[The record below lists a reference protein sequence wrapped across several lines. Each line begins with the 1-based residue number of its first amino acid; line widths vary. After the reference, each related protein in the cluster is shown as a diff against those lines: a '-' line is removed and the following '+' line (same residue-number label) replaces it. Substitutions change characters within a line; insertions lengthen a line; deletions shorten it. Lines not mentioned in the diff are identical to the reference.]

1 MQNKGAVKLLA
12 IALALVSFYQLTFT
26 YVTRKV
32 EREAAAYAQG
42 DPVREEAYLDSMM
55 REVVYNFLGIRQY
68 TYREAKE
75 REINL
80 GLDLRGGM
88 NVTLEV
94 SSYEIIRALSNY
106 STDPTFVE
114 ALNLAREYQRT
125 STEDFITLFGRAFET
140 VDPNAQLAAIFSTV
154 ELRDRISFNSTNQEV
169 LNVIRREAEN
179 AIDNSFNILRSR
191 IDRFGVAQPNIQK
204 LETHGRILVELPG
217 VKEPERVR
225 SLLQGTANLEF
236 WETFENQEIYP
247 YLLQA
252 NERIKEIEEA
262 RRALARPGE
271 PAETVDPDEPEL
283 LDELTRAEELS
294 AREES
299 LLDLLERD
307 TTEIDPDM
315 TPDQMMADFP
325 LFSIL
330 NPSTGPDGQLM
341 GGSVIGIAEYRDTAR
356 VNEYLNMPQVRQLF
370 PRNIRFYW
378 GVKPPRWDAT
388 ESFHELHAIKV
399 TSRDGRPPLDGDVIT
414 DARVE
419 FGHTQATAEVTMAM
433 NAEGARIWARLTRD
447 NVGQS
452 IAIVLDDYVYSAPRV
467 NQEITGGRSQ
477 ITGDF
482 SIQEAQ
488 DLANVLRS
496 GALPA
501 PARIIQ
507 EAIVGPSLG
516 QEAISAGLSSFLIAF
531 FVVLIY
537 MVIYYSRK
545 AGLVADIALIINMF
559 FIMGVLASLGAT
571 LTLPGIAGIVL
582 TIGMSVDA
590 NVLIFERIREEIKS
604 GKGLRLAVSDGYKNA
619 YSAIIDANVTTLL
632 TGIILYIF
640 GTGPIQGF
648 ATTLVIGICT
658 SLFSAI
664 FITRLIFLWFL
675 DRNKTITF
683 ATRLTQDAFKN
694 VHIRFIEK
702 RKIFYVV
709 SGVII
714 AIGIA
719 SLFTR
724 GLSQGIDFTGGRTYI
739 VRFDENVNTTE
750 IQSSLFN
757 VFGEGTAVITFGG
770 DDQIRVSTNFRID
783 EVDPEVDQE
792 IEELLYQGLSPY
804 LGEDVTFAQ
813 FMSDYRQRSEKV
825 GPSIAQDIKVQAVY
839 AIFFALLI
847 MFLYMFIRF
856 KNWQF
861 GLGAVSAVG
870 HDVLIVLGIFSI
882 AHGILPFSLEIDQAF
897 IAAILTVVGYSI
909 NDTVVV
915 FDRIREYFKLYPKRE
930 RSEVYNLALNS
941 TLSRTFSTSLSTFF
955 VLLAIF
961 LFGGEVI
968 RGFIFALL
976 IGVVVGTYSSLFIAT
991 PVVFDSIGRLK
1002 KVRQRQAQ
1010 LQTQRQSQK
1019 QTQRQAQLQTQ
1030 KQAR

>member
-1 MQNKGAVKLLA
+1 MQNKGAIKLLA
-12 IALALVSFYQLTFT
+12 IALALVSLYQLSFT
-26 YVTRKV
+26 YFTRKV
-32 EREAAAYAQG
+32 ERDAATYAQG

-55 REVVYNFLGIRQY
+55 RQVVFNFLGVRQY

-88 NVTLEV
+88 NVTLEI

-106 STDPTFVE
+106 STDATFVE

-125 STEDFITLFGRAFET
+125 STDDFITLFGRAFET
-140 VDPNAQLAAIFSTV
+140 VDPNAQMAAIFSTV
-154 ELRDRISFNSTNQEV
+154 ELRDRISYNSTNQEV
-169 LNVIRREAEN
+169 LTVIRQEAEK
-179 AIDNSFNILRSR
+179 AIDNSFNIIRSR
-191 IDRFGVAQPNIQK
+191 IDRFGVTQPNIQK

-217 VKEPERVR
+217 IKEPERVR

-236 WETFENQEIYP
+236 WETYDNQEIYP

-252 NERIKEIEEA
+252 NERVREVEDA
-262 RRALARPGE
+262 RRALTAPEQPAQPETPGE
-271 PAETVDPDEPEL
+271 QEEEADEELTPEEETL
-283 LDELTRAEELS
+283 LDILGRDAPDADEDFS
-294 AREES
+294 REQ
-299 LLDLLERD
+299 LLREY
-307 TTEIDPDM
+307 
-315 TPDQMMADFP
+315 P

-330 NPSTGPDGQLM
+330 NPNTGANGQLM
-341 GGSVIGIAEYRDTAR
+341 PGSIIGIAEYRDTAR
-356 VNEYLNMPQVRQLF
+356 VNQLLNTPQVRQIF
-370 PRNIRFYW
+370 PRNLRFMW
-378 GVKPPRWDAT
+378 GVKPPRYDAT
-388 ESFHELHAIKV
+388 ESFFELHAIKI
-399 TSRDGRPPLDGDVIT
+399 TSRDGRPPLDGGVVT

-419 FGHTQATAEVTMAM
+419 FGQTQAVAEVTMAM
-433 NAEGARIWARLTRD
+433 NAEGARTWARLTRE
-447 NVGQS
+447 NIGQN

-467 NQEITGGRSQ
+467 NQEIPTGRSQ
-477 ITGDF
+477 ISGDF

-507 EAIVGPSLG
+507 EAIVGPALG
-516 QEAISAGLSSFLIAF
+516 QEAVNAGLSSFLIAF
-531 FVVLIY
+531 LVVLLY
-537 MVIYYSRK
+537 MIIYYSRK
-545 AGLVADIALIINMF
+545 AGVVADIALIVNLF

-590 NVLIFERIREEIKS
+590 NVLIFERIREELKA
-604 GKGLRLAVSDGYKNA
+604 GKGIRLAVSDGYKNA

-658 SLFSAI
+658 SLFTAI
-664 FITRLIFLWFL
+664 FITRLIFIWFL
-675 DRNKTITF
+675 DKNKTISF
-683 ATRLTQDAFKN
+683 ATRLTENAFKN
-694 VHIRFIEK
+694 IHFKFIEK
-702 RKIFYVV
+702 RKVAYII
-709 SGVII
+709 SAVII
-714 AIGIA
+714 TMGIV

-739 VRFDENVNTTE
+739 VRFDEPVSTSE
-750 IQSSLFN
+750 VQSSLFN
-757 VFGEGTAVITFGG
+757 IFGEGTAVITFGG
-770 DDQIRVSTNFRID
+770 ENQIRVSTNYRID
-783 EVDPEVDQE
+783 ETDAEVD
-792 IEELLYQGLSPY
+792 EEVEQLLFEGLQPY
-804 LGEDVTFAQ
+804 LEDGITFAQ
-813 FMSDYRQRSEKV
+813 FLGSHRQSSEKV
-825 GPSIAQDIKVQAVY
+825 GPSIAHDIRTQAFY
-839 AIFFALLI
+839 AVFFALLI

-861 GLGAVSAVG
+861 GLGAVAAVG
-870 HDVLIVLGIFSI
+870 HDVLVVLGVFSL
-882 AHGILPFSLEIDQAF
+882 AHGLLPFSLEIDQAF

-915 FDRIREYFKLYPKRE
+915 FDRIREYFTLYPKRE
-930 RSEVYNLALNS
+930 RSDVYNLALNS
-941 TLSRTFSTSLSTFF
+941 TISRTFSTSLSTFF

-991 PVVFDSIGRLK
+991 PVVYDSIGRLK
-1002 KVRQRQAQ
+1002 RI
-1010 LQTQRQSQK
+1010 K
-1019 QTQRQAQLQTQ
+1019 QTQIKT
-1030 KQAR
+1030 K

>member
-1 MQNKGAVKLLA
+1 MQNKGAIKLLA
-12 IALALVSFYQLTFT
+12 IALALVSLYQLTFT
-26 YVTRKV
+26 YVTRQV
-32 EREAAAYAQG
+32 EKDAAVYAQG
-42 DPVREEAYLDSMM
+42 DPAREEAYLDSMM
-55 REVVYNFLGIRQY
+55 RETVYNFLGIRQY

-88 NVTLEV
+88 NVTLEI

-106 STDPTFVE
+106 STDPTFVD
-114 ALNLAREYQRT
+114 ALNLAREYEKT
-125 STEDFITLFGRAFET
+125 STDDFITLFGRAFEA
-140 VDPNAQLAAIFSTV
+140 VDPNAQMAAIFSTV
-154 ELRDRISFNSTNQEV
+154 ELRDRITYNSSNQEV
-169 LNVIRREAEN
+169 LSVIRTEAEN
-179 AIDNSFNILRSR
+179 AIENSFNILRTR
-191 IDRFGVAQPNIQK
+191 IDRFGVSQPNIQM

-236 WETFENQEIYP
+236 WETFDNPEIYP
-247 YLLQA
+247 FLLQA
-252 NERIKEIEEA
+252 NERIKEVEEA
-262 RRALARPGE
+262 RRALSGNDT
-271 PAETVDPDEPEL
+271 PAESEETAEAEPEVEETEPPQ
-283 LDELTRAEELS
+283 DLTPE
-294 AREES
+294 EES
-299 LLDLLERD
+299 LLDILGGDSDDPSLE
-307 TTEIDPDM
+307 M
-315 TPDQMMADFP
+315 SPDQLLIDYP

-341 GGSVIGIAEYRDTAR
+341 RGSVIGLAEYSDTAR
-356 VNEYLNMPQVRQLF
+356 VNQLLNIPQVRQLF
-370 PRNIRFYW
+370 PRNVRFLW
-378 GVKPPRWDAT
+378 GVKPPRYDAT
-388 ESFHELHAIKV
+388 ESFYELHAIKV
-399 TSRDGRPPLDGDVIT
+399 TSRDGRPPLDGGVIT

-419 FGHTQATAEVTMAM
+419 FGQTQAVAEVTMAM
-433 NAEGARIWARLTRD
+433 NAEGARTWARLTKE
-447 NVGQS
+447 NIGQS
-452 IAIVLDDYVYSAPRV
+452 IAIVLDDYVYSAPNV
-467 NQEITGGRSQ
+467 TQEITGGRSQ
-477 ITGDF
+477 IMGDF
-482 SIQEAQ
+482 SITEAQ

-516 QEAISAGLSSFLIAF
+516 QEAINAGLSSFLIAF
-531 FVVLIY
+531 LIVLIY

-545 AGLVADIALIINMF
+545 AGIVADIALIVNLF
-559 FIMGVLASLGAT
+559 FIMGVLASIGAV

-590 NVLIFERIREEIKS
+590 NVLIFERIREELRA

-632 TGIILYIF
+632 TAIILYIF

-648 ATTLVIGICT
+648 ATTLIIGICT

-683 ATRLTQDAFKN
+683 ATRLTENAFSK
-694 VHIRFIEK
+694 VHIKFIEK
-702 RKIFYVV
+702 RKVFYII
-709 SGVII
+709 SAVII
-714 AIGIA
+714 ALGIA

-739 VRFDENVNTTE
+739 VRFDEPVNTTD
-750 IQSSLFN
+750 IQGSLFN
-757 VFGEGTAVITFGG
+757 VFGDGTAVITFGG
-770 DDQIRVSTNFRID
+770 DDQVRISTNFRIEED
-783 EVDPEVDQE
+783 NAEVDQE
-792 IEELLYQGLSPY
+792 LEQLLYEGLQPY
-804 LGEDVTFAQ
+804 LGDDVTFAG
-813 FMSDYRQRSEKV
+813 FMTDYRQASEKV
-825 GPSIAQDIKVQAVY
+825 GPSIAADIRAQALY
-839 AIFFALLI
+839 ALFFALVI

-861 GLGAVSAVG
+861 GLGAIAAVG

-882 AHGILPFSLEIDQAF
+882 AHGVLPFSLEIDQAF

-930 RSEVYNLALNS
+930 RSDIYNLALNS

-961 LFGGEVI
+961 IFGGEVI

-991 PVVFDSIGRLK
+991 PVVFDSIGKLKQLK
-1002 KVRQRQAQ
+1002 K
-1010 LQTQRQSQK
+1010 K
-1019 QTQRQAQLQTQ
+1019 QI
-1030 KQAR
+1030 KSK

>member
-12 IALALVSFYQLTFT
+12 IALALVSIYQLSFT
-26 YVTRKV
+26 YFTRKV
-32 EREAAAYAQG
+32 ERDAAVYAEG
-42 DPVREEAYLDSMM
+42 DPVREQAYLDSMM
-55 REVVYNFLGIRQY
+55 RETVYNFLGIRQY

-88 NVTLEV
+88 NVTLEI

-106 STDPTFVE
+106 SDDPTFVK

-125 STEDFITLFGRAFET
+125 STDDFISLFGRAFEE
-140 VDPNAQLAAIFSTV
+140 VDPDARMAAIFSTP
-154 ELRDRISFNSTNQEV
+154 ELRDRITFASTNQDV

-191 IDRFGVAQPNIQK
+191 IDRFGVTQPNIQK

-217 VKEPERVR
+217 IREPERVR

-236 WETFENQEIYP
+236 WETYDNQEIYP
-247 YLLQA
+247 YLLEA
-252 NERIKEIEEA
+252 NQRIKEIEEA
-262 RRALARPGE
+262 QRVLERDPEPEDTVAPVQPEPGE
-271 PAETVDPDEPEL
+271 
-283 LDELTRAEELS
+283 ELTPADTLS
-294 AREES
+294 PEEES
-299 LLDLLERD
+299 LLDLIDRD
-307 TTEIDPDM
+307 PADLDEDL
-315 TPDQMMADFP
+315 TPDQMLLDFP

-330 NPSTGPDGQLM
+330 NPMTGADGRLM
-341 GGSVIGIAEYRDTAR
+341 GGSVVGIAEYRDTAK
-356 VNEYLNMPQVRQLF
+356 VNRYLNMPQVRQLF
-370 PRNIRFYW
+370 PRDVKFLW
-378 GVKPPRWDAT
+378 GVKPPRFDAT
-388 ESFHELHAIKV
+388 ESFYELHAIRV
-399 TSRDGRPPLDGDVIT
+399 TARDGRPPLDGDVIT
-414 DARVE
+414 DARAD
-419 FGHTQATAEVTMAM
+419 FGQAQATAEVTMAM

-447 NVGQS
+447 NIGNS
-452 IAIVLDDYVYSAPRV
+452 IAIVLDDLVYSAPRV

-482 SIQEAQ
+482 SIAEAQ

-507 EAIVGPSLG
+507 EAIVGPTLG
-516 QEAISAGLSSFLIAF
+516 QEAITAGLSSFLIAF
-531 FVVLIY
+531 LIVLIY
-537 MVIYYSRK
+537 MIIYYSRK
-545 AGLVADIALIINMF
+545 AGLVADIALVVNLF

-590 NVLIFERIREEIKS
+590 NVLIFERIREEITA

-648 ATTLVIGICT
+648 ATTLIIGICT

-675 DRNKTITF
+675 DRNKTLTF
-683 ATRLTQDAFKN
+683 ATRMTEGAFKN
-694 VHIRFIEK
+694 IHYKFINN
-702 RKIFYVV
+702 RKTFYLV

-714 AIGIA
+714 LIGIA

-739 VRFDENVNTTE
+739 VRFEEPVSTTE
-750 IQSSLFN
+750 IQSSLFD
-757 VFGEGTAVITFGG
+757 VFGEGTSVITFGT
-770 DDQIRVSTNFRID
+770 DNQVRISTNYRID
-783 EVDPEVDQE
+783 EIDAEVDHE
-792 IEELLYQGLSPY
+792 IEELLYQGLLPFMEE
-804 LGEDVTFAQ
+804 GVAFNQ
-813 FMSDYRQRSEKV
+813 FMSDYRQSSEKV
-825 GPSIAQDIKVQAVY
+825 GPAIAHDIKVQAVW
-839 AIFFALLI
+839 AIFFALVI

-856 KNWQF
+856 RNWQF
-861 GLGAVSAVG
+861 GLGAVAAVG

-882 AHGILPFSLEIDQAF
+882 AHGFLPFSLEIDQAF

-991 PVVFDSIGRLK
+991 PVVFDTASAKAKKITQK
-1002 KVRQRQAQ
+1002 KV
-1010 LQTQRQSQK
+1010 K
-1019 QTQRQAQLQTQ
+1019 
-1030 KQAR
+1030 

>member
-1 MQNKGAVKLLA
+1 MQNKGAIKLLA
-12 IALALVSFYQLTFT
+12 IALALVSLYQLSFT
-26 YVTRKV
+26 YFTRQV
-32 EREAAAYAQG
+32 EKDAAIYAQG
-42 DPVREEAYLDSMM
+42 DPVKEEAYLDSMM
-55 REVVYNFLGIRQY
+55 RQVVFNFLGIRQY

-88 NVTLEV
+88 NVTLEI

-106 STDPTFVE
+106 SSDPTFVE

-154 ELRDRISFNSTNQEV
+154 ELRDRISYNSTNQEV
-169 LNVIRREAEN
+169 LNVIRQEAES

-191 IDRFGVAQPNIQK
+191 IDRFGVTQPNIQK

-217 VKEPERVR
+217 IKEPERVR

-236 WETFENQEIYP
+236 WETYDNQDIYP

-252 NERIKEIEEA
+252 NERIREIEEA
-262 RRALARPGE
+262 RRAL
-271 PAETVDPDEPEL
+271 TDPEVAAQPDATEEPEVDVEPGTDEETL
-283 LDELTRAEELS
+283 LDILG
-294 AREES
+294 
-299 LLDLLERD
+299 RD
-307 TTEIDPDM
+307 TTVNEDL
-315 TPDQMMADFP
+315 TRDQLLLEYP

-330 NPSTGPDGQLM
+330 NPNTGPEGQLM
-341 GGSVIGIAEYRDTAR
+341 SGSIVGLAEYSDTAR
-356 VNEYLNMPQVRQLF
+356 VNQILNMPQVRQIF
-370 PRNIRFYW
+370 PRNLKFLW
-378 GVKPPRWDAT
+378 GVKPPRYDAT
-388 ESFHELHAIKV
+388 ESFYELHAIKI
-399 TSRDGRPPLDGDVIT
+399 TSRDGRPPLDGGVVT

-419 FGHTQATAEVTMAM
+419 FGQTQAVAEVTMSM
-433 NAEGARIWARLTRD
+433 NAEGARIWARLTRE
-447 NVGQS
+447 NIGQN
-452 IAIVLDDYVYSAPRV
+452 IAIVLDDYIYSAPRV
-467 NQEITGGRSQ
+467 NQEIPTGRSQ
-477 ITGDF
+477 ISGDF
-482 SIQEAQ
+482 DIQEAQ

-516 QEAISAGLSSFLIAF
+516 LEAINAGLSSFLIAF
-531 FVVLIY
+531 LVVLIY
-537 MVIYYSRK
+537 MIVYYSRK
-545 AGLVADIALIINMF
+545 AGIVADIALIVNLF

-590 NVLIFERIREEIKS
+590 NVLIFERIREELKA

-632 TGIILYIF
+632 TAIILYIF

-675 DRNKTITF
+675 DRNKTISF
-683 ATRLTQDAFKN
+683 ATRITENAFKN
-694 VHIRFIEK
+694 IHFKFIEK
-702 RKIFYVV
+702 RKVAYVI
-709 SGVII
+709 SAII
-714 AIGIA
+714 ITMGIV

-739 VRFDENVNTTE
+739 VRFEEPVNTSE

-770 DDQIRVSTNFRID
+770 ENQIRVSTNYRID
-783 EVDPEVDQE
+783 ETDAEADEEVEQ
-792 IEELLYQGLSPY
+792 LLFDGLQPY
-804 LGEDVTFAQ
+804 LGDGVTFAR
-813 FMSDYRQRSEKV
+813 FLDDHRQSSEKV
-825 GPSIAQDIKVQAVY
+825 GPSIAHDIRIQAFY
-839 AIFFALLI
+839 AVFFALLI

-861 GLGAVSAVG
+861 GLGAVAAVG
-870 HDVLIVLGIFSI
+870 HDVMVVLGVFSV
-882 AHGILPFSLEIDQAF
+882 AHGLLPFSLEIDQAF
-897 IAAILTVVGYSI
+897 IAAILTVVGYSV

-915 FDRIREYFKLYPKRE
+915 FDRIREYFTLYPKRE
-930 RSEVYNLALNS
+930 RSDIYNLALNS

-961 LFGGEVI
+961 IFGGEVI

-991 PVVFDSIGRLK
+991 PIVFDSIGWLK
-1002 KVRQRQAQ
+1002 QIK
-1010 LQTQRQSQK
+1010 QK
-1019 QTQRQAQLQTQ
+1019 QIKT
-1030 KQAR
+1030 K